1 MDVLSQTSPCDAV
14 CRMYTHHRRAGPM
27 KRCVADAKVML
38 LINHGLVGWVRA
50 PETTDLVEGGVV
62 TEKRRTPKDT
72 REHHTQYN
80 RQTTALRS
88 HRPLASGCRRGMQLH
103 SNLQCGVRLLVST
116 SRTCIE
122 KWHRLV
128 RPIEPHCRR
137 PSAPGRRGVPVGRS
151 GGRCG
156 STSLVGRGS
165 GLWGW
170 ARL

>member
-1 MDVLSQTSPCDAV
+1 MSSP
-14 CRMYTHHRRAGPM
+14 RNGGHQRTQGNTTH
-27 KRCVADAKVML
+27 
-38 LINHGLVGWVRA
+38 N
-50 PETTDLVEGGVV
+50 TTDKPL
-62 TEKRRTPKDT
+62 
-72 REHHTQYN
+72 
-80 RQTTALRS
+80 TALHS

-137 PSAPGRRGVPVGRS
+137 PSASGRRGVPVGRS

-165 GLWGW
+165 GGGPAGGRHGPFCFTDLHINRRCVPYFNLSVILPAALLVGFLFVRGHASW
-170 ARL
+170 